1 MLFSTLD
8 SRIRFSCEIM
18 NTELVENVEA
28 DYRCRTIV
36 SRQVWSDYLQQAVRK
51 LDYPNFKDAM
61 HGVFEDAGRDQ
72 ALMDVWSAMQRLQ
85 P

>member
-1 MLFSTLD
+1 
-8 SRIRFSCEIM
+8 M

-61 HGVFEDAGRDQ
+61 HGVFEDA
-72 ALMDVWSAMQRLQ
+72 RLSWMSGQ
-85 P
+85 QCSQCNHEVEAW